1 VLAAAALLLA
11 APLMMIIAI
20 GIWLSDPGPVFYF
33 ADRAGVRG
41 VVFRM
46 FKFRTMR
53 IAPGPGSR
61 IAKARDPRAFA
72 FGAFLRRL
80 KLDELPQLLNII
92 RGEMAF
98 VGPRPEDPWFVDHVY
113 TGTDRETLEASPG
126 LTSPGT
132 LYYLTYYLTHAE
144 QFPDNTDTEASYI
157 SGPLKHKLS
166 LDRAYVRNASAAY
179 DLRLAIQTI
188 WFLGC
193 VAVGRRHFPEY
204 RFEAAAADEA
214 GQPAYSGSKR

>member
-1 VLAAAALLLA
+1 MLAGIALLLA
-11 APLMMIIAI
+11 APLMLIIAI
-20 GIWLSDPGPVFYF
+20 GIRLSDPGPVFYF
-33 ADRAGVRG
+33 AERAGVGG

-72 FGAFLRRL
+72 FGALLRRL
-80 KLDELPQLLNII
+80 RLDELPQLWNII

-113 TGTDRETLEASPG
+113 TAADRKTLEAPPG

-132 LYYLTYYLTHAE
+132 LYYLTYYLTQAE

-157 SGPLKHKLS
+157 SGPLKLKLA

-179 DLRLAIQTI
+179 DLRLAVQTI
-188 WFLGC
+188 WVLGC
-193 VAVGRRHFPEY
+193 VAAGRRQFPEY
-204 RFEAAAADEA
+204 RFEAAVTDKT
-214 GQPAYSGSKR
+214 GQTAYRASDR